1 MGSGLPPTP
10 RQRRRSSSNSSNS
23 SNSNSSNSIST
34 LPSATL
40 INLVGRRQPMRS
52 TPIMIILIIQLP
64 NLHLESREDQTTNTT
79 AASTRP
85 ARTLSRPPTKPNL
98 RILLELVTLVRLRTL
113 ALLAA
118 HLQYNH
124 PIVSQRAQRLAKL
137 LARLKATLQ
146 IRLLTRSEAQVNGI
160 NTPRR
165 STSLSPFT
173 VTSSTSVTI
182 AILRKL
188 SRRRRIC
195 HTPPSLK
202 RRR

>member
-1 MGSGLPPTP
+1 
-10 RQRRRSSSNSSNS
+10 
-23 SNSNSSNSIST
+23 
-34 LPSATL
+34 
-40 INLVGRRQPMRS
+40 MRS
-52 TPIMIILIIQLP
+52 TPITIILIIQLL

-85 ARTLSRPPTKPNL
+85 ARTLPRPPTRPNL

-113 ALLAA
+113 VLLAA

-124 PIVSQRAQRLAKL
+124 PIVILRAQRLARL
-137 LARLKATLQ
+137 LVRLKATLP

-173 VTSSTSVTI
+173 VTSSTSVTT
-182 AILRKL
+182 AILLRKL